1 MAQSAVDDARE
12 LAKAHK
18 TRSSQ
23 LARLSQI
30 KWGRGDALFGLYT
43 GPCVQALV
51 GEKQLRGGSLSAV
64 PRTFSVA
71 LCPARNA
78 SLALFLPD
86 EWGRSEAAARGV
98 CCCVCCCVWQLCVA
112 VVTGSCVW
120 QLCVAVCGF
129 VYLAM
134 CVAV

>member
-98 CCCVCCCVWQLCVA
+98 CCCVWQLCVWHLRVA
-112 VVTGSCVW
+112 VVCG
-120 QLCVAVCGF
+120 VCGF
-129 VYLAM
+129 VYLAV